1 MTAGI
6 TLTHTLS
13 RATLGESD
21 EQQLLYVLLEATP
34 EGSVAQLPK
43 LPLNLCLVIDRSSSM
58 RGERL
63 TQVKEAAGRIIDQLG
78 QNDYFS
84 LITFNDRADVVL
96 PAQRV
101 LNRGDLKAALQRIE
115 AAGGTE
121 MAHGLAL
128 ALQEIQRPMLVRGIS
143 RILVLTDGRTYGDES
158 ACVEISRRAQSRAIG
173 LTALGIGNEWNED
186 LLETMTASE
195 NSRAQ
200 YITSVQDVTRV
211 FAEELTRMH
220 SVFAQR
226 VRLNVSVRP
235 GGLLRSCDQVRP
247 FISSVAVA
255 EAAEQQWV
263 ANLGDWTGN
272 DAQAFLLEV
281 VVPPLTR
288 GDHPLL
294 KVGLRYDLPGAA
306 QRDVARDLIV
316 RIAVRPNDQVVYQID
331 STVKYWLERLMAY
344 RLQARA
350 WNEVAQGHLE
360 QASQHLQMAGT
371 RLFGAG
377 EDTLAKTVQDEATRL
392 LRSGSTSE
400 EGRKRIKFGTRG
412 LMGPS
417 GGDERAV

>member
-200 YITSVQDVTRV
+200 YITSIQDVTRV

-263 ANLGDWTGN
+263 ANLGD
-272 DAQAFLLEV
+272 
-281 VVPPLTR
+281 
-288 GDHPLL
+288 
-294 KVGLRYDLPGAA
+294 
-306 QRDVARDLIV
+306 
-316 RIAVRPNDQVVYQID
+316 
-331 STVKYWLERLMAY
+331 
-344 RLQARA
+344 
-350 WNEVAQGHLE
+350 
-360 QASQHLQMAGT
+360 
-371 RLFGAG
+371 
-377 EDTLAKTVQDEATRL
+377 
-392 LRSGSTSE
+392 
-400 EGRKRIKFGTRG
+400 
-412 LMGPS
+412 
-417 GGDERAV
+417 